1 MKKKKLSLEKKL
13 ALNKEA
19 VAFLN
24 ASQKEALA
32 GGIPPL
38 TLKITCITSQD
49 TCETIP
55 PNQMEC
61 IYC

>member
-1 MKKKKLSLEKKL
+1 MKKKKLSLDKKL
-13 ALNKEA
+13 TLNKEA

-24 ASQKEALA
+24 ASQKEAVA

-38 TLKITCITSQD
+38 TFKITCITSQD
-49 TCETIP
+49 TCETVP
-55 PNQMEC
+55 PMQPEC